1 LSTRVVTGP
10 GWSSARSELRYCG
23 TIAERGQ
30 APRALL
36 GQQLNHSLGPD
47 LRSLLHA
54 LVGLLIWVIG
64 TWLAGVV
71 VHRRGLRLR

>member
-1 LSTRVVTGP
+1 VDPV
-10 GWSSARSELRYCG
+10 
-23 TIAERGQ
+23 GQ

-47 LRSLLHA
+47 VRSLLHA

-71 VHRRGLRLR
+71 VHRRGLRLP